1 MKIWHKNLQHRF
13 GDFPLHQQIL
23 MICNELNRA
32 ENFLGDESEYKMCIE
47 RALEL
52 IDFSIQSKRW
62 NGKYKEILR
71 ARDVIAKLYI
81 AKPEKTLDLQK
92 ALISLNTKSFEAIVI
107 EQTRLEE
114 NRILEREELG

>member
-32 ENFLGDESEYKMCIE
+32 ENFLRDESEYKMCIE

-92 ALISLNTKSFEAIVI
+92 ALISLNTKSFEAIGI
-107 EQTRLEE
+107 EQTRLGE

>member
-1 MKIWHKNLQHRF
+1 M
-13 GDFPLHQQIL
+13 HQQIL

-32 ENFLGDESEYKMCIE
+32 GNFLRDESEYKMCIE

-92 ALISLNTKSFEAIVI
+92 ALISLNTKSFEAIGI